1 MTDKRHSM
9 KGDLEHVAAEQG
21 RNQRW
26 ADAANKLGDQ
36 MTDVDDLIKR
46 LRDLAF
52 ISGQRWDTV
61 TVEQEAMKEAADAL
75 QRMKD
80 ALEWYASDEAW
91 TIREV
96 EGPDGDY
103 GKRAH
108 RALRGEGT

>member
-1 MTDKRHSM
+1 
-9 KGDLEHVAAEQG
+9 
-21 RNQRW
+21 
-26 ADAANKLGDQ
+26 

-46 LRDLAF
+46 LRKPIAA
-52 ISGQRWDTV
+52 W
-61 TVEQEAMKEAADAL
+61 EAEPPPICSEAADAL

-91 TIREV
+91 TISEV

-103 GKRAH
+103 GKRAR